1 MHTDVWQ
8 RPAQHH
14 KASILQQQ
22 QQIVHLELLSTLSA
36 APESLLKKVHSAD
49 SVSIHSLVNLHIQF
63 SQMYFQILHNAENH
77 EISQRLS
84 E

>member
-1 MHTDVWQ
+1 MHSDVWQ
-8 RPAQHH
+8 RPAQHR
-14 KASILQQQ
+14 KASILEQ

-36 APESLLKKVHSAD
+36 APESLLKKVRSAD

-84 E
+84 EK